1 MMSNIKIPYID
12 LKMQYLPIH
21 NEIMDAIS
29 NCLNNG
35 SFILRGPLQ
44 ELESKLSDYLGVSH
58 VIGLNSGTDAL
69 FLSLKAL
76 NIGAGDE
83 VITVSHTFVATISAI
98 VHCGAKPVLV
108 DILED
113 GNIDVSLIEKNIT
126 KNTKAIIPVHM
137 NGKACDMESI
147 MEISRNYGISI
158 IEDAAQAF
166 GGSYGVKKL
175 GSYGVTGCFSL
186 HPMKQL
192 SVPGD
197 GGFVATSDDAIAE
210 RIRVLGNHGQQDKN
224 TILEFGYNS
233 RLDSLHAAV
242 ALVKL
247 KYLDQ
252 YIARRREIARIYC
265 YMLKN
270 CKQVILPKISKNDT
284 VSSFVIKVDDRDKLL
299 SHLNNCGIECFS
311 HWRTPNHLQNGLNLD
326 NFKLNQTEKLSNTVI
341 SLPCYPEIS
350 NKEVKEVSNE
360 ILNYYYP

>member
-1 MMSNIKIPYID
+1 
-12 LKMQYLPIH
+12 
-21 NEIMDAIS
+21 
-29 NCLNNG
+29 
-35 SFILRGPLQ
+35 
-44 ELESKLSDYLGVSH
+44 
-58 VIGLNSGTDAL
+58 
-69 FLSLKAL
+69 
-76 NIGAGDE
+76 
-83 VITVSHTFVATISAI
+83 
-98 VHCGAKPVLV
+98 
-108 DILED
+108 
-113 GNIDVSLIEKNIT
+113 
-126 KNTKAIIPVHM
+126 
-137 NGKACDMESI
+137 
-147 MEISRNYGISI
+147 
-158 IEDAAQAF
+158 
-166 GGSYGVKKL
+166 
-175 GSYGVTGCFSL
+175 VTGCFSL